1 MSSLTYIIGWP
12 FCAAILLL
20 LVPRT
25 FRPVMRAVAILATF
39 VSALLALKLFLQF
52 KTGMTGYQFEQQV
65 PWVSALGIS
74 YHVGVDGIN
83 VGLILMGAIVA
94 FAAACVSWEIK
105 EREKEFYI
113 LLLVMAG
120 GILGAFASLDLF
132 FFYFFHELALVP
144 TFIMIGVWGRGEQK
158 NYATFQ
164 ITLYLSVGALVALV
178 GLIALYLQAGAG
190 TFDIPELAKR
200 LRENP
205 LSLGAQNFIFPL
217 LLFGFGILVSLW
229 PFHTWAPLGYSSA
242 PTATAMLHA
251 GVLKKF
257 GLYGLIRIALPL
269 LPDAARD
276 WMQFLAWLCLGNL
289 VYCGW
294 VAMRQK
300 DFNRLIGYSSVAHM
314 GFVFLG
320 IASLTLIGVTGAV
333 VVMIA
338 HGFLAALTF
347 GLSGYLYQ
355 QTGTLEMDR
364 LGGLL
369 RRLPFIGAAL
379 MMAAFAGCGLPGF
392 ANFAGEITVFFGAW
406 KAFRLVTVFA
416 CWGALIIG
424 AVYMLRAVR
433 AMLHGPLPEQWATV
447 ADAPRLWRKTPF
459 VLLLASLLVFGCFP
473 RLLTDKIEKSVSE
486 KVISGFAP
494 KVSLGS
500 AWKFHTPESLEH
512 STPRE
517 SSVRSAMSIAKLR
530 CWTQAPLGAA
540 RPPAPS
546 REPNVPLLTELEDRM
561 VEQPGYNHGAPTG
574 ANRFAVAPVRGESET
589 SLQPVGATEDAG
601 EHYE

>member
-1 MSSLTYIIGWP
+1 MSPLTCIIGWP
-12 FCAAILLL
+12 LCAAILLL

-25 FRPVMRAVAILATF
+25 FRPVVRGIAILAPL
-39 VSALLALKLFLQF
+39 VSALLALKMFLQF
-52 KTGMTGYQFEQQV
+52 KADVPGYQFDQYV
-65 PWVSALGIS
+65 PWVTTLGIG

-83 VGLILMGAIVA
+83 VGLVLMGAIVA
-94 FAAACVSWEIK
+94 FTAACVSWEIK

-164 ITLYLSVGALVALV
+164 ITLYLSIGALIALV
-178 GLIALYLQAGAG
+178 GLITLCLQSGAG
-190 TFDIPELAKR
+190 TFDIPKLAEHVR
-200 LRENP
+200 QHP

-229 PFHTWAPLGYSSA
+229 PFHTWAPLGYGSA

-257 GLYGLIRIALPL
+257 GLYGLIRVALPL
-269 LPDAARD
+269 LPDAAGG
-276 WMQFLAWLCLGNL
+276 WMQILAWLCLGNL
-289 VYCGW
+289 LYCSW

-314 GFVFLG
+314 GFAFLG
-320 IASLTLIGVTGAV
+320 IATLNLIGVSGAV
-333 VVMIA
+333 LVMIA
-338 HGFLAALTF
+338 HGFFAALTF

-355 QTGTLEMDR
+355 QTGTLQMDR

-406 KAFRLVTVFA
+406 KAFPLVTILA

-433 AMLHGPLPEQWATV
+433 ALLHGPLPEQWANV
-447 ADAPRLWRKTPF
+447 ADAPHLWRKAPF
-459 VLLLASLLVFGCFP
+459 ILLLASLLVFGCFP
-473 RLLTDKIEKSVSE
+473 RLLTDKIQPSVSE
-486 KVISGFAP
+486 KVL
-494 KVSLGS
+494 VTL
-500 AWKFHTPESLEH
+500 
-512 STPRE
+512 
-517 SSVRSAMSIAKLR
+517 
-530 CWTQAPLGAA
+530 
-540 RPPAPS
+540 PS
-546 REPNVPLLTELEDRM
+546 R
-561 VEQPGYNHGAPTG
+561 
-574 ANRFAVAPVRGESET
+574 
-589 SLQPVGATEDAG
+589 
-601 EHYE
+601 